1 MANLILWRHA
11 EAEVQ
16 SDSGADIDRALTKH
30 GRKDAEKM
38 AEWLSQYMPKNT
50 EIYCSPAKRCLET
63 VAALQQLK
71 QSKTK
76 REVKIVDFLSVDSS
90 VDEIVKQLSND
101 NTSQTIL
108 IVGHQPSLG
117 LLLAKLLG
125 MKEGALVVKKGAVW
139 WLRQR
144 YLPNLDGGVTQTYLY
159 TVQHPN
165 L

>member
-16 SDSGADIDRALTKH
+16 SDSGTDADRVLTKH

-50 EIYCSPAKRCLET
+50 EIFCSPAKRCLET
-63 VAALQQLK
+63 VAALQSCNQPKIKL
-71 QSKTK
+71 
-76 REVKIVDFLSVDSS
+76 EVKIVDFLGAESTMN
-90 VDEIVKQLSND
+90 EIAKQVSND
-101 NTSQTIL
+101 DTNRTML
-108 IVGHQPSLG
+108 IVGHQPNLG

-125 MKEGALVVKKGAVW
+125 MKDGNLVVKKGAVW

-159 TVQHPN
+159 AVQHPN